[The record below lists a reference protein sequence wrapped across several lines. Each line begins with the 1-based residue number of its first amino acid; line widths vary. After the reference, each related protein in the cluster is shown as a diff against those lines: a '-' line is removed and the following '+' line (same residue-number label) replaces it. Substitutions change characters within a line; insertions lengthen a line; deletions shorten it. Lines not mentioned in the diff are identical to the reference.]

1 LIVREIESP
10 EDLIFGIFC
19 KMNLDE
25 KYMALALKLAE
36 KGKGRTS
43 PNPLVGAVIVQ
54 RGRIVG
60 KGYHKRAGEPHA
72 EINALRDAGSKVK
85 GSTLYLN
92 LEPCSHYGRTPPC
105 TESIIK
111 SGIKKVVVALKDP
124 NPLVKGKGIKK
135 LCSAGIEVKLGIL
148 RKQALRLNEAYIKYV
163 TTGKPFI
170 ILKTAASLDG
180 KIATSQGNSKWITGE
195 STRKYTH
202 RLRREMAGILVG
214 IGTVL
219 ADDPSLTVSS
229 KVNQREP
236 VKIIV
241 DTKLRTPLKAKV
253 LNRPTIIATT
263 KSASPKRISALGKK
277 GAKVLIIEEKEGK
290 VNLRK
295 LMKELGRLGIT
306 NLMVEGGAEIN
317 TSFLKENLVDKVL
330 FFLAPKIIGG
340 RKSSV
345 GELGISK
352 IRDVLHLSS
361 LTFKRFANDILI
373 EGYIKRQ

>member
-1 LIVREIESP
+1 
-10 EDLIFGIFC
+10 
-19 KMNLDE
+19 MNKDE
-25 KYMALALKLAE
+25 EYMALALKLAE
-36 KGKGRTS
+36 RGKGRTS

-54 RGRIVG
+54 RGKIVG
-60 KGYHKRAGEPHA
+60 RGYHKRAGEPHA
-72 EINALRDAGSKVK
+72 EINALREAGSKAK
-85 GSTLYLN
+85 GSTLYIN
-92 LEPCSHYGRTPPC
+92 LEACSHYGRTPPC

-111 SGIKKVVVALKDP
+111 SGIKKVVIALKDP

-148 RKQALRLNEAYIKYV
+148 RKPALRLNEAYIKYI
-163 TTGKPFI
+163 TMGKPFI

-180 KIATSQGNSKWITGE
+180 KIATSQGDSKWITGE
-195 STRKYTH
+195 RAREYAH

-219 ADDPSLTVSS
+219 ADDPRLTAKSEG
-229 KVNQREP
+229 KRKNQREP

-241 DTKLRTPLKAKV
+241 DSKLRTPLRAKV
-253 LNRPTIIATT
+253 LSHPTIIATT
-263 KSASPKRISALGKK
+263 KCASPKKISALEKK
-277 GAKVLIIEEKEGK
+277 RAKVLIIEEKKGK

-295 LMKELGRLGIT
+295 LMKELSRLGV
-306 NLMVEGGAEIN
+306 NSLMVEGGAEIN

-330 FFLAPKIIGG
+330 FFIAPKIIGG

-352 IRDVLHLSS
+352 IRDALRLSS
-361 LTFKRFANDILI
+361 LTFKRFVNDILI
-373 EGYIKRQ
+373 EGHIKR